1 MIDSGEIH
9 YVLVTY
15 NNKNSKQKNHLYIS
29 RYQLVFKSM
38 LFSII
43 EGSLAILI
51 NTKET
56 INQKEKQAINAY
68 HHQIIHTTRSLNETA
83 HKQLNIH

>member
-1 MIDSGEIH
+1 
-9 YVLVTY
+9 
-15 NNKNSKQKNHLYIS
+15 
-29 RYQLVFKSM
+29 M
-38 LFSII
+38 LFSIV

-68 HHQIIHTTRSLNETA
+68 HHQKIYTTRSLNETA
-83 HKQLNIH
+83 HKQLNYTNIQYI